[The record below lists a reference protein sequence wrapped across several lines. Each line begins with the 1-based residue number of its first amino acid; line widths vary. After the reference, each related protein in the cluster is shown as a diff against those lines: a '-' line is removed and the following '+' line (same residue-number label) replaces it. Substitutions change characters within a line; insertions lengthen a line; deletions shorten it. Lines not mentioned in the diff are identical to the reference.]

1 MKVYIGDVNWADEGD
16 VFFFSVEYEENLKA
30 MKSLIEIISEL
41 DLSLSADMYWGTNE
55 YFNFNTEDLLA
66 FIDRAE
72 DISEEELVVFDKFGV
87 SGFDI
92 YRGIS
97 DSIRDS
103 IWDSEWDI
111 TQEDLDRIK
120 PLYIELYGQESW
132 DSMQQWFEERK
143 KYDN

>member
-1 MKVYIGDVNWADEGD
+1 MKVYIGDVDWADEGD

-66 FIDRAE
+66 FIDGAK
-72 DISEEELVVFDKFGV
+72 DISEEELAIFDKFGV

-92 YRGIS
+92 YGGIS

-103 IWDSEWDI
+103 IWDS
-111 TQEDLDRIK
+111 
-120 PLYIELYGQESW
+120 
-132 DSMQQWFEERK
+132 
-143 KYDN
+143 